1 MTTTSTATTVTQAGV
16 APDAQAATA
25 KDAPAATAARHRI
38 LSGMQ
43 PSADS
48 LHLGNYLGALVNWVR
63 MQDEYD
69 AIFFIPD
76 LHAITV
82 PQDPAELAHRTRV
95 TAAQY
100 IAGGVDV
107 DKCTLFVQSQVPE
120 HAQLAWVLNCIT
132 GFGEASRMTQFKDK
146 AHKQGSD
153 HASVGLFTYPI
164 LQAADILLYQPHGVP
179 VGEDQ
184 RQHVELSRDLAQ
196 RFNSRFG
203 DTFTVPQPFIQKESA
218 KIYDLQHPTAKMS
231 KSAESPAG
239 LINLLDE
246 PKVTAKRIKSAVTDT
261 ETEIRFDREAKPGV
275 SNLLTIYSSITG
287 QSVDALVTAY
297 EGKMYGHLKA
307 DLAEVVTEHLTPIR
321 NRAKELLDDPAEL
334 DRLLGLGADKAR
346 EIASVTL
353 RDVYAKVG
361 FLPYAGAQG
370 VR

>member
-1 MTTTSTATTVTQAGV
+1 MTTSSTVTG
-16 APDAQAATA
+16 PAASPA
-25 KDAPAATAARHRI
+25 ADAPAEQAVTGETATGLRHRV

-82 PQDPAELAHRTRV
+82 PQDPAELARRTRV

-107 DKCTLFVQSQVPE
+107 NKCTLFVQSQVPE
-120 HAQLAWVLNCIT
+120 HAQLAWVLGCIT
-132 GFGEASRMTQFKDK
+132 GFGEASRMIQFKDK
-146 AHKQGSD
+146 SQQHGSD

-184 RQHVELSRDLAQ
+184 RQHIELSRDLAH
-196 RFNSRFG
+196 RFNTRFG
-203 DTFTVPQPFIQKESA
+203 ETFTVPQPFIQKESA
-218 KIYDLQHPTAKMS
+218 KIYDLQNPTAKMS

-239 LINLLDE
+239 LINLLDD
-246 PKVTAKRIKSAVTDT
+246 PKQTAKRIKSAVTDA

-275 SNLLTIYSSITG
+275 SNLLTIFSGVTG
-287 QSVDALVTAY
+287 QTVEQLVASY
-297 EGKMYGHLKA
+297 QGKMYGHLKT
-307 DLAEVVTEHLTPIR
+307 DLAEAVVGHLSPIR
-321 NRAKELLDDPAEL
+321 ERANELLADPAEL
-334 DRLLGLGADKAR
+334 DRLLAHGADKAR
-346 EIASVTL
+346 EIAAATL
-353 RDVYAKVG
+353 SDVFAKVG
-361 FLPYAGAQG
+361 FLPYGGAPG
-370 VR
+370 PR

>member
-1 MTTTSTATTVTQAGV
+1 
-16 APDAQAATA
+16 
-25 KDAPAATAARHRI
+25 
-38 LSGMQ
+38 MQ

-146 AHKQGSD
+146 ASGTARTRPALACSPTR
-153 HASVGLFTYPI
+153 SCRPRTSSSTS
-164 LQAADILLYQPHGVP
+164 PHGVP

-196 RFNSRFG
+196 RFNS
-203 DTFTVPQPFIQKESA
+203 PF
-218 KIYDLQHPTAKMS
+218 
-231 KSAESPAG
+231 
-239 LINLLDE
+239 
-246 PKVTAKRIKSAVTDT
+246 R
-261 ETEIRFDREAKPGV
+261 
-275 SNLLTIYSSITG
+275 
-287 QSVDALVTAY
+287 
-297 EGKMYGHLKA
+297 
-307 DLAEVVTEHLTPIR
+307 
-321 NRAKELLDDPAEL
+321 
-334 DRLLGLGADKAR
+334 
-346 EIASVTL
+346 
-353 RDVYAKVG
+353 
-361 FLPYAGAQG
+361 
-370 VR
+370 